1 MDANDKLYNYMIS
14 NNFYEGEIGEDKYG
28 KNVHR
33 SNAIKND
40 MVTSKK
46 FNAAGIY
53 LWSLVVFILMTVLL
67 SINMTM

>member
-14 NNFYEGEIGEDKYG
+14 NNYQTNNINLHSRKALKD
-28 KNVHR
+28 
-33 SNAIKND
+33 D

-46 FNAAGIY
+46 YNSAGIY
-53 LWSLVVFILMTVLL
+53 LWSLVVFILMIVLL